1 MKNLSFRW
9 HFQPRGHILFFFYL
23 SYPQKPFHI
32 QHIHNNLENDNFFPS
47 KLSSSTSVSPSSVN
61 RSEAVPHETT
71 QTTAQHVW
79 FHLNQ
84 YQNSSNV
91 PKWSCP
97 HWKPMKY
104 CVMPLRVLTLVMDV
118 SDSTELQSGAESS
131 LFPSLW
137 GGQAVF
143 RLIRWAILTSNFSL
157 SLMRLQC
164 GQQLL
169 TEKWDVIKTYLP
181 STTRDQPIH
190 WLNRSMMFMLLS
202 CNIGGSSMI

>member
-9 HFQPRGHILFFFYL
+9 HFQPRGHILFFSIYL
-23 SYPQKPFHI
+23 IHRNPFI
-32 QHIHNNLENDNFFPS
+32 FNIYIIIWKMSIFFPS

-71 QTTAQHVW
+71 QTTAQHGW

-97 HWKPMKY
+97 HWETY
-104 CVMPLRVLTLVMDV
+104 EILCYA
-118 SDSTELQSGAESS
+118 SQGADPCYGCIRFYWITVRSWV
-131 LFPSLW
+131 FPV
-137 GGQAVF
+137 VF
-143 RLIRWAILTSNFSL
+143 RLVWRAILTSNFSL
-157 SLMRLQC
+157 SLSLMYLQC

-181 STTRDQPIH
+181 FTTRDQPIH
-190 WLNRSMMFMLLS
+190 WLNRSMMLMLLS